1 MIQRI
6 QTLYLLIATALMA
19 VTIFTPMARFFDGVQ
34 EYTLTAFALK
44 DAAGAVAQ
52 PAIYMGIL
60 LALSGLLPFVVVFL
74 FKNRQLQIRLCAAEI
89 VLLVGSLVVMGI
101 YYYLSYRIFNA
112 ANGIISI
119 KAGVI
124 MPLVAIV
131 FVALAIRSI
140 FRDEML
146 VRSLD
151 RIR

>member
-6 QTLYLLIATALMA
+6 QTLYLLIATALLA
-19 VTIFTPMARFFDGVQ
+19 VTIFTPIAHFFDGTQ

-44 DAAGAVAQ
+44 DAAGETAQ
-52 PAIYMGIL
+52 PTLYMGIL
-60 LALSGLLPFVVVFL
+60 LALAGILPFIVIFL

-89 VLLVGSLVVMGI
+89 VLLIGSAVVMGI
-101 YYYLSYRIFNA
+101 YCYLSARLFDA
-112 ANGIISI
+112 SNGIISI
-119 KAGVI
+119 EIGVA
-124 MPLVAIV
+124 MPLIAIV

-140 FRDEML
+140 FRDEVL

>member
-6 QTLYLLIATALMA
+6 QTLYLLIATALMSVA
-19 VTIFTPMARFFDGVQ
+19 IFTPVARFFDGAQ

-44 DAAGAVAQ
+44 DTAGAVAQ
-52 PAIYMGIL
+52 PALYMGIL
-60 LALSGLLPFVVVFL
+60 LALAGVLPFIVIFL

-89 VLLVGSLVVMGI
+89 VLLIGSLAVMAI
-101 YYYLSYRIFNA
+101 YYYLSARLFDVA
-112 ANGIISI
+112 SI
-119 KAGVI
+119 KIAIV
-124 MPLVAIV
+124 MPLLAIV

-140 FRDEML
+140 FRDEVL